1 MLGCLHRRKLLW
13 EVFEMPGFGEKFSK
27 FVSNTKKGAQDLVE
41 TNKLNSAIHKAE
53 AEIETTY
60 TTIGKSYF
68 ETFRDDVNIPG
79 NFRQMLD
86 AIVANMKEI
95 EELKLKIVEL
105 QGNKV
110 CPGCGAVIEEDK
122 IFCGTCGH
130 KFEERPAAPVEEDP
144 VTYEYQSTLAQ
155 SETAE
160 ADVKPVQGTW
170 PPVASAQAP
179 QGEEKTKFCTAC
191 GTAVPAS
198 SAFCGS
204 CGQKM

>member
-1 MLGCLHRRKLLW
+1 
-13 EVFEMPGFGEKFSK
+13 MPGFGEKFSK

-53 AEIETTY
+53 AEIEATY
-60 TTIGKSYF
+60 SRIGKSYF

-79 NFRQMLD
+79 DFRQMLD
-86 AIVANMKEI
+86 EILANTKEI

-110 CPGCGAVIEEDK
+110 CPGCGAVIEEEK
-122 IFCGTCGH
+122 QFCGTCGH
-130 KFEERPAAPVEEDP
+130 RFEERPAPPVQEQ
-144 VTYEYQSTLAQ
+144 VAYEYQSTPAQ
-155 SETAE
+155 DVSAE
-160 ADVKPVQGTW
+160 ADIPPVQGTW
-170 PPVASAQAP
+170 PPVASTQAP
-179 QGEEKTKFCTAC
+179 QSEEKPKFCTSC